1 MERRTVTHALAAEK
15 LGVATR
21 TIERMLRD
29 GRLKAIPDRE
39 RRRTAGRGSASRLK
53 GTEDVEKAC
62 GLPRTVPR
70 RVLEWDEHSSRFESE
85 NGFPRLLAMNCAGP
99 LETAIK

>member
-21 TIERMLRD
+21 TIERMLRE

-53 GTEDVEKAC
+53 G
-62 GLPRTVPR
+62 
-70 RVLEWDEHSSRFESE
+70 
-85 NGFPRLLAMNCAGP
+85 N
-99 LETAIK
+99 